1 MLRLLDCNLQTFGFA
16 GTFWIGGRITNG
28 TVGSRIHLFQL
39 RAQTGALL
47 RITVWRRG
55 LAAKEHERRQRGEVF
70 ACEFTVSPAEID
82 AIVGFTL
89 LEYKGGDGVHST

>member
-1 MLRLLDCNLQTFGFA
+1 VATW
-16 GTFWIGGRITNG
+16 TGGEEARKT
-28 TVGSRIHLFQL
+28 
-39 RAQTGALL
+39 A
-47 RITVWRRG
+47 
-55 LAAKEHERRQRGEVF
+55 EGEVF